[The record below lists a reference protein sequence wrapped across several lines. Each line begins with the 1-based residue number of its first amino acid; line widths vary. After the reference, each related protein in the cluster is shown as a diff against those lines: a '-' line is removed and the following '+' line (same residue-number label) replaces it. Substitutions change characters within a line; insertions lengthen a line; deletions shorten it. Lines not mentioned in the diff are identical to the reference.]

1 MLALLVCTA
10 VATAQNFTPSV
21 FQVYKVHVYSP
32 ISKTTEVLNV
42 DYPIVIV
49 DGVVRFDN
57 RGNESYRVTQST
69 VQTQEVGDATIIT
82 SRGVDYLGKFVSLIL
97 YMSPKKAYFQVKT
110 ELGYISTYYF
120 TTY

>member
-1 MLALLVCTA
+1 MLTLLLCTA
-10 VATAQNFTPSV
+10 VVSAQTSKPSV

-42 DYPIVIV
+42 DYPIVIT

-57 RGNESYRVTQST
+57 RGKEYYRVTQST
-69 VQTQEVGDATIIT
+69 VQTQELGDATIIT
-82 SRGVDYLGKFVSLIL
+82 SRGVDYLGMFVSLTMYL
-97 YMSPKKAYFQVKT
+97 SPKKAYFQVKT